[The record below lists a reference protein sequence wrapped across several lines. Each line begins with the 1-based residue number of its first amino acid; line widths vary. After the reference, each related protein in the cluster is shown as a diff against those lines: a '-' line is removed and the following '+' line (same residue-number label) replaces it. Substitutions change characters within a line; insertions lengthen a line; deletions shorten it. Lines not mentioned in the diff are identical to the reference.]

1 MPSNSKP
8 LERFSY
14 FPKDVTIAALVDV
27 KSTRLPRKI
36 QQELL
41 GQATRQAGV
50 VPFDW
55 QMSGAEFV
63 MYFGVDTVES
73 ALAAQKRLQQANF
86 TVFFWTEEEGIY
98 LAAKVLERLEREGV
112 EVGPMIRVIEG
123 LDGSPELETIE
134 WRDFAKKRKY
144 RN

>member
-27 KSTRLPRKI
+27 KSRRLPRKI

-86 TVFFWTEEEGIY
+86 TVFF
-98 LAAKVLERLEREGV
+98 
-112 EVGPMIRVIEG
+112 G
-123 LDGSPELETIE
+123 LRRRGFILQRRSSKGWSEKAL
-134 WRDFAKKRKY
+134 RSVQ
-144 RN
+144 

>member
-1 MPSNSKP
+1 M
-8 LERFSY
+8 
-14 FPKDVTIAALVDV
+14 
-27 KSTRLPRKI
+27 
-36 QQELL
+36 
-41 GQATRQAGV
+41 
-50 VPFDW
+50 PFDW

-134 WRDFAKKRKY
+134 WRDFAKKCKY

>member
-27 KSTRLPRKI
+27 KSRRLPRKI

-86 TVFFWTEEEGIY
+86 TVFF
-98 LAAKVLERLEREGV
+98 
-112 EVGPMIRVIEG
+112 G
-123 LDGSPELETIE
+123 LRRRGFILQRRSLKGWSEKAL
-134 WRDFAKKRKY
+134 RSVQ
-144 RN
+144 